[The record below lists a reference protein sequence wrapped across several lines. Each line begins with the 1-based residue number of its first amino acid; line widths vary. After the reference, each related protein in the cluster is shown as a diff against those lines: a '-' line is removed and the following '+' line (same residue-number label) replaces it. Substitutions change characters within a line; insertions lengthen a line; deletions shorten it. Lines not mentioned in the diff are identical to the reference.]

1 MKTPEEKKEYYRIKK
16 QESRARIEALPPKL
30 QQAKKRSNLAKNH
43 NELVKNR
50 ELKLKE
56 LGFRTKTFKAL
67 DNSFF
72 EFWEELKNIYP
83 EKKDTDLLILI
94 LNNYLSVEKKDI

>member
-1 MKTPEEKKEYYRIKK
+1 MKTKEELKEYQRIKK
-16 QESRARIEALPPKL
+16 QESRARIEALPIKL
-30 QQAKKRSNLAKNH
+30 KQAKKRSNLAKNH

-50 ELKLKE
+50 ELELKK
-56 LGFRTKTFKAL
+56 LGFRNKTFKAL

-72 EFWEELKNIYP
+72 NKWKELKNIYT
-83 EKKDTDLLILI
+83 EKKDTDLLILL